1 MTSTE
6 SLNKAF
12 QILGELMNEDCF
24 DFWEVASSTFEER
37 KEYLRD
43 MIFEYFHNGETNLG
57 GMIQRVDSDD
67 YIYEGLGASPET
79 IENINEFFKN
89 EELIADIILLMD
101 KDVYDEFINEINAR

>member
-43 MIFEYFHNGETNLG
+43 MIFEYFHSGETNLG

-67 YIYEGLGASPET
+67 YIYEGLGASAET

-101 KDVYDEFINEINAR
+101 KDLYDEFTNEINER

>member
-1 MTSTE
+1 MDK
-6 SLNKAF
+6 LRKAF

-24 DFWEVASSTFEER
+24 DFLEVINSSYDER

-43 MIFEYFHNGETNLG
+43 MIFEYFHSGETNLG

-79 IENINEFFKN
+79 VENINNFFKD
-89 EELIADIILLMD
+89 EELVADIILFMD
-101 KDVYDEFINEINAR
+101 EDIYDEFQNENNN

>member
-12 QILGELMNEDCF
+12 QILGELINEDCF

-43 MIFEYFHNGETNLG
+43 MIFEYFHNGETNLAG
-57 GMIQRVDSDD
+57 IIQRIDSSD
-67 YIYEGLGASPET
+67 YLYEGSATPET
-79 IENINEFFKN
+79 VENINNFFKN
-89 EELIADIILLMD
+89 EKLVADVILLMD
-101 KDVYDEFINEINAR
+101 EDMYEQFKNEI